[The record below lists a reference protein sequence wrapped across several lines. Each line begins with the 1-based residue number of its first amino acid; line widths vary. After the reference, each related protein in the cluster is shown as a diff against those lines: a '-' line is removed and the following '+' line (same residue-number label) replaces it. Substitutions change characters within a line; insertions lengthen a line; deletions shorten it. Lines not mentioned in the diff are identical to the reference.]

1 MVKKTVTYTDFG
13 GNEVTKDFYFNLTK
27 MEFNELDE
35 SIPGGLQNLIDKLLT
50 ERDSG
55 LTVKLLSILLLAA
68 YGEKSEDGRFVK
80 EDIHG
85 RKLSSYFKVSEA
97 WDVLFMNLV
106 KNEKEMS
113 EFLVG
118 IVPKDMAAEAK
129 AAMDNPEEA
138 LKRNLTLLDGQK
150 KSQSDNEV

>member
-1 MVKKTVTYTDFG
+1 MVKKTVTYVDFN

-27 MEFNELDE
+27 MEFQELDE
-35 SIPGGLQNLIDKLLT
+35 NIPGGLQNLIDKLLT
-50 ERDSG
+50 EKDSG

-85 RKLSSYFKVSEA
+85 RRLSAYFKVSEA
-97 WDVLFMNLV
+97 WDQLFMNMV
-106 KNEKEMS
+106 KNERELS

-118 IVPKDMAAEAK
+118 IVPKDMAEDARK
-129 AAMDNPEEA
+129 AMDNPEETLKSTLTA
-138 LKRNLTLLDGQK
+138 LPPTEIK
-150 KSQSDNEV
+150 

>member
-1 MVKKTVTYTDFG
+1 MVKKTITYPDPFTGED
-13 GNEVTKDFYFNLTK
+13 VTKDFYFNLTK
-27 MEFNELDE
+27 MEFQELDE
-35 SIPGGLQNLIDKLLT
+35 HIPGGLQNLIDKLLT
-50 ERDSG
+50 ERDSM

-85 RKLSSYFKVSEA
+85 RKLSSFFKVSEA

-106 KNEKEMS
+106 KNERELS

-118 IVPKDMAAEAK
+118 IVPKDMAEDARK
-129 AAMDNPEEA
+129 AMDNPEEA
-138 LKRNLTLLDGQK
+138 LAKSGLTVL
-150 KSQSDNEV
+150 KSDK